1 MPADLGST
9 LNPYQAPP
17 LVDAEAL
24 GVSAC
29 APDELCPDELCPDE
43 LCPDE
48 LCPEESSA
56 EGAALGASLGAI
68 AGWALLSVFDFGPWL
83 FDRGAMV
90 AGLSVAIV
98 IFFVHRRRRN
108 RLSRHSAFDAGS
120 AFEAANS
127 L

>member
-29 APDELCPDELCPDE
+29 APDELCPDE